1 MNHLFAMASF
11 ISDEIFKNEKK
22 HALTL
27 KDTGIILMEKDISE
41 MTESKLTEHI
51 KECQR
56 ALDDLQ
62 NYRKEIVEK
71 SKPNVLEHFEQDH
84 VKNIIQFYSGELGKD
99 RQFNDKIEELLNFQ
113 KEKTLEEK
121 FVLMLMIEQIISLVP
136 YDRGMAFIQACI
148 QYDELNEYFGSS
160 DVIFAYSNS
169 ASLQEN

>member
-11 ISDEIFKNEKK
+11 ISNEIFKNEKK
-22 HALTL
+22 NALAL
-27 KDTGIILMEKDISE
+27 KDAGITKIEKDISK
-41 MTESKLTEHI
+41 MTESKLTEYI

-71 SKPNVLEHFEQDH
+71 SKPNILERFEEDD
-84 VKNIIQFYSGELGKD
+84 VKNIIQFYSGELGKE

-121 FVLMLMIEQIISLVP
+121 FVLMLMIEQIIALIP

-148 QYDELNEYFGSS
+148 HYDELNEYFGGS
-160 DVIFAYSNS
+160 DLIFAYSNC